1 MGKNIKEEKDKVE
14 TTDTEEET
22 GKNRKKEKKTE
33 AEEDRTGQKL
43 MRKLTKKRQTDVTK
57 SRKKAR

>member
-43 MRKLTKKRQTDVTK
+43 MRKLTKKR
-57 SRKKAR
+57 